1 MYYRLKVGYIL
12 DVVFEECVK
21 NYATDHRLRIIDKIM
36 RGVCGLDIW
45 IKLMDTL
52 TYLSWLVDLFH
63 KRLKLNY
70 SKYFTLNILLRYM
83 QYFIKKWFLLNI
95 EIGTY
100 YVYDIL
106 RSYYWK
112 YCKCSELF
120 KVTLKIRFK
129 ACTIGDILL
138 PLILCLIFAI
148 NCTLLR
154 CNIFGIFRIL

>member
-83 QYFIKKWFLLNI
+83 QYSIKKWFLLNI

-100 YVYDIL
+100 SIFLLQSLRIEKKLLSRSPYTYVCIT
-106 RSYYWK
+106 K
-112 YCKCSELF
+112 F
-120 KVTLKIRFK
+120 KVSLVAYNKRHR
-129 ACTIGDILL
+129 G
-138 PLILCLIFAI
+138 
-148 NCTLLR
+148 
-154 CNIFGIFRIL
+154 